1 MTAAGLQSLV
11 NEVLEKP
18 QDRAYTTNG
27 DETLLAE
34 FRMNFAKNCGVSV
47 VGEFDPNDQFR
58 YEYCYPYFL
67 SDRISTQ
74 ANVTIEPRIR
84 EEAYSGVVDDLKLG
98 VTLIFHLQN
107 LVEYVKLHN
116 SDSVPESGMSCSLA
130 GLCSEGT
137 IVLPIRKTERDIETS
152 RKNNVTRTKL
162 IQASMDGDED
172 AMEKL
177 TMEDMDTYAAISRQ
191 IQTQDVYSI
200 VDSYFMPYGV
210 ECDMYSVMGEIISCE
225 TVQNQVTGEELYQ
238 MVLECNGLL
247 FSICINSADLYGEP
261 APGRRFKG
269 TVWIQGTVHF
279 PG

>member
-1 MTAAGLQSLV
+1 LI

-107 LVEYVKLHN
+107 LVEYVRSFTTATRCAGKRHGA
-116 SDSVPESGMSCSLA
+116 VSLA
-130 GLCSEGT
+130 GLCSRRHDRPAYPQDGARHSAERA
-137 IVLPIRKTERDIETS
+137 VKTT
-152 RKNNVTRTKL
+152 
-162 IQASMDGDED
+162 
-172 AMEKL
+172 
-177 TMEDMDTYAAISRQ
+177 
-191 IQTQDVYSI
+191 
-200 VDSYFMPYGV
+200 
-210 ECDMYSVMGEIISCE
+210 
-225 TVQNQVTGEELYQ
+225 
-238 MVLECNGLL
+238 
-247 FSICINSADLYGEP
+247 
-261 APGRRFKG
+261 
-269 TVWIQGTVHF
+269 
-279 PG
+279 